1 MHMEYYPHLE
11 SQSNLNKLK
20 EIEIISSIFSD
31 HNTMRLDI
39 DYREKKTTLTNTN
52 MWWLNNTFL
61 NNEQVTEEI
70 REIKTFLE
78 TKNNENTII

>member
-39 DYREKKTTLTNTN
+39 DYREKK
-52 MWWLNNTFL
+52 NNF
-61 NNEQVTEEI
+61 NEHKHVVTKQHI
-70 REIKTFLE
+70 FK
-78 TKNNENTII
+78 